1 MKHLYFLKGDCMMN
15 VVLGVDI
22 GGTKIRLGVVS
33 ETGEVIADTTI
44 PTKLPL
50 YPYLEEKI
58 LEVQKQFPNLIAIGI
73 GTRGMVDSESGVV
86 TFEKELPGWQ
96 GTQVKKQLQ
105 EATGIRVEI
114 NNDAN
119 CAALAESRL
128 GAAKYYQ
135 RVVCLTVGTKL
146 GGGIIIDNHVMNG
159 AHGGG
164 GEIGHMI
171 LHPDGILCGCGR
183 NGCSEEY
190 VSGTALRRLISN
202 NNVNDP
208 QTNELVTP
216 HELFK
221 LAASGHEGAKS
232 VRDEFLLDFA
242 IVISNLQAILDMD
255 CVVIGGGVSESSDDW
270 WNLLLSKVDPLKLKP
285 LAIHKAFFGNEA
297 GMLGAAL
304 LVIDSSN
311 TLKYKKKVNNSWQ
324 L

>member
-1 MKHLYFLKGDCMMN
+1 MMN

-22 GGTKIRLGVVS
+22 GGTKIRFGVVTES
-33 ETGEVIADTTI
+33 GEVLSDITI
-44 PTKLPL
+44 PTVLPL

-58 LEVQKQFPNLIAIGI
+58 LEIQRKFKNLIGIGI

-86 TFEKELPGWQ
+86 TFETELPGWQ

-128 GAAKYYQ
+128 GTAKGYR

-146 GGGIIIDNHVMNG
+146 GGGIIIDGHVMNG

-171 LHPDGILCGCGR
+171 LHPGGIHCGCGR

-190 VSGTALRRLISN
+190 VSGTALRRLISAN
-202 NNVNDP
+202 KVIDP
-208 QTNELVTP
+208 QTGELVTP

-221 LAASGHEGAKS
+221 LAATGHEGAQI
-232 VRDEFLLDFA
+232 VRSEFLSDFA

-270 WNLLLSKVDPLKLKP
+270 WSLLLSEVEPLKLKP
-285 LAIHKAFFGNEA
+285 LEIHKAVFGNEA

-311 TLKYKKKVNNSWQ
+311 TLEYKKGSEQTWQ